1 MYAKYARENLR
12 AAFNHPWYEEPLSE
26 RIYEFSEKLQST
38 SQKLDGSART

>member
-12 AAFNHPWYEEPLSE
+12 AAFNHPQYEEPLSK
-26 RIYEFSEKLQST
+26 RIFEFSKKPQST